1 MMRNLFN
8 LFVSK
13 LTGQADQRF
22 HTIRLA
28 IIAAGLLATSIPG
41 SPTAQAAVITFTA
54 GDASAPPSSPV
65 IVPIAVNDFTD
76 VLLFQFTIQ
85 WDPGVVQFSSIANL
99 ANLPGF
105 AVGNFGTGNAGMGQ
119 LTVSW
124 DDGDL
129 SGEDLANGSKLFD
142 INFTT
147 IGLVGSSTLVQF
159 TDDPTPRLVGI
170 NVGGTPTPAGFFP
183 DDGSVT
189 VVPEPVNAALGL
201 FGTLLA
207 GTGIVR
213 WLFGRQ
219 TTREYLISN
228 VSGD

>member
-1 MMRNLFN
+1 MMWNLFKV
-8 LFVSK
+8 FDSMP
-13 LTGQADQRF
+13 TQRVV
-22 HTIRLA
+22 HLVGTSRVAL
-28 IIAAGLLATSIPG
+28 IAAGLLVTSIPG
-41 SPTAQAAVITFTA
+41 LQTAHGAVITFTA

-65 IVPIAVNDFTD
+65 IVPISVTDFTD

-85 WDPGVVQFSSIANL
+85 WNPNVVQFSSIANL

-105 AVGNFGTGNAGMGQ
+105 AVGNFGTGNTGSGQ

-129 SGEDLANGSKLFD
+129 SGEDLANGSRLFD
-142 INFTT
+142 INFTI
-147 IGLVGSSTLVQF
+147 IGLVGSSTSVQF

-170 NVGGTPTPAGFFP
+170 NVGGIPTPATFAQ

-201 FGTLLA
+201 FGAFLA
-207 GTGIVR
+207 GTLIVR
-213 WLFGRQ
+213 RIFGRR
-219 TTREYLISN
+219 TFARI
-228 VSGD
+228 